1 MGSPT
6 GSDRLLRGA
15 VRHTAGT
22 TTLLLLCQVAA
33 AACSLAVPA
42 VTGRALDLMLHQRP
56 GASGWLTWAAALIA
70 ADIVLETAAV
80 LLTQLT
86 NARATGWIRHRALT
100 GLLGTTVDRAAPL
113 PGGDVAARL
122 CVNATDSGTAPAA
135 LANAASCVLVPAGA
149 LVALA
154 LIDPWTAAVFVAGL
168 PLLVLLL
175 RTFSRDSSDAVGRY
189 QHAQGA
195 IAARLTEALAGS
207 QTIAAADT
215 ARRER
220 DRILAPLDGMARHGT
235 HLWLVHGRAVARS
248 GVLLPLLTT
257 AVVAVAGSRLA
268 AGQVSVGE
276 LLAASRYAA
285 LAAGIGGI
293 AAPLGTLVRARSAG
307 RRTAELAELPPMP
320 HGEAALPAG
329 GTGRLE
335 LRGVR
340 VAREGAA
347 LLADI
352 TLTVEGGSTVAVVGR
367 SGAGKSTL
375 AAVAGRLA
383 DPDAGTVLLDGVDL
397 ASLTRTELREAT
409 SYAFARPAFDDDA
422 CATVRAALAAGAGP
436 RRDPAAADRVDRAA
450 RAASADTFIRL
461 LPLGYDTPLADT
473 PLSGGEHQRL
483 GLARAFAGRGRLIVL
498 DDATSSL
505 DTATERQVEKA
516 LATSLGPC
524 TKLIVAHRV
533 STAAR
538 ADHVIWL
545 ESGRVRHCAPHH
557 RLWQDPDYRAV
568 FLTDAEVPPPGRDD
582 TAAGAPAPAVP
593 PPGRDDTAAGA
604 PAPAVPPAGR
614 GAAHGTPVPPPLR
627 DREEGE
633 ARSSA
638 PPVPPSGRGSA
649 AASPAPLPPSAR
661 DGAPAAYPVPLPSPA
676 RVVARRTGPV
686 EAPAHDGP
694 REDR

>member
-1 MGSPT
+1 MASPT

-15 VRHTAGT
+15 VRHTAGST
-22 TTLLLLCQVAA
+22 ALLLLCQVAA

-56 GASGWLTWAAALIA
+56 GAGGWLTCAAVLIA
-70 ADIVLETAAV
+70 AELALETAAV

-86 NARATGWIRHRALT
+86 NARAAGWIRHRALT

-135 LANAASCVLVPAGA
+135 LANAASCVLVPVGA

-175 RTFSRDSSDAVGRY
+175 RTFSRDSSDAVDRY
-189 QHAQGA
+189 QQAQGT
-195 IAARLTEALAGS
+195 IAARLAEALDGS
-207 QTIAAADT
+207 QTIAAAGT
-215 ARRER
+215 ARREQE
-220 DRILAPLDGMARHGT
+220 RILAPLAGMARHGT

-293 AAPLGTLVRARSAG
+293 AAPLGTLVRARSAA
-307 RRTAELAELPPMP
+307 RRTAELADLPPMS
-320 HGEAALPAG
+320 HGEASLPAG

-340 VAREGAA
+340 VEGEGAA
-347 LLADI
+347 LLTDV
-352 TLTVEGGSTVAVVGR
+352 TLTIEGGSTVAVVGR

-383 DPDAGTVLLDGVDL
+383 DPDAGTVLVDGVDV
-397 ASLTRTELREAT
+397 ASLTRTRLREAIA
-409 SYAFARPAFDDDA
+409 YAFARPVFDDDA
-422 CATVRAALAAGAGP
+422 GATVLSALAAGAGAGAG
-436 RRDPAAADRVDRAA
+436 RDPAPGSDRDPVPAARIHRAA

-461 LPLGYDTPLADT
+461 LPLGYDTPLAGT
-473 PLSGGEHQRL
+473 PLSGGEFQRL
-483 GLARAFAGRGRLIVL
+483 GLARAFAGQGRLIIL

-505 DTATERQVEKA
+505 DTATERQVERA
-516 LATSLGPC
+516 LATALRPC

-538 ADHVIWL
+538 ADRVIWL
-545 ESGRVRHCAPHH
+545 ESGRVRRCAPHH
-557 RLWQDPDYRAV
+557 LLWRDPDYRAV
-568 FLTDAEVPPPGRDD
+568 FLAQTPAPTAGPGHGGDTDP
-582 TAAGAPAPAVP
+582 APAPPPARPVP
-593 PPGRDDTAAGA
+593 GDRRVAAL
-604 PAPAVPPAGR
+604 PAPG
-614 GAAHGTPVPPPLR
+614 GH
-627 DREEGE
+627 
-633 ARSSA
+633 
-638 PPVPPSGRGSA
+638 
-649 AASPAPLPPSAR
+649 PLPR
-661 DGAPAAYPVPLPSPA
+661 QL
-676 RVVARRTGPV
+676 
-686 EAPAHDGP
+686 
-694 REDR
+694 

>member
-1 MGSPT
+1 MASPT

-15 VRHTAGT
+15 VRHTAGST
-22 TTLLLLCQVAA
+22 ALLLLCQVAA

-56 GASGWLTWAAALIA
+56 GAGGWLTCAAVLIA
-70 ADIVLETAAV
+70 AELALETAAV

-86 NARATGWIRHRALT
+86 NARAAGWIRHRALT

-135 LANAASCVLVPAGA
+135 LANAASCVLVPVGA

-175 RTFSRDSSDAVGRY
+175 RTFSRDSSDAVDRY
-189 QHAQGA
+189 QQAQGT
-195 IAARLTEALAGS
+195 IAARLAEALDGS
-207 QTIAAADT
+207 QTIAAAGT
-215 ARRER
+215 ARREQE
-220 DRILAPLDGMARHGT
+220 RILAPLAGMARHGT

-293 AAPLGTLVRARSAG
+293 AAPLGTLVRARSAA
-307 RRTAELAELPPMP
+307 RRTAELADLPPMS
-320 HGEAALPAG
+320 HGEASLPAG

-340 VAREGAA
+340 VEGEGAA
-347 LLADI
+347 LLTDV
-352 TLTVEGGSTVAVVGR
+352 TLTIEGGSTVAVVGR

-383 DPDAGTVLLDGVDL
+383 DPDAGTVLVDGVDV
-397 ASLTRTELREAT
+397 ASLTRTRLREAIA
-409 SYAFARPAFDDDA
+409 YAFARPVFDDDA
-422 CATVRAALAAGAGP
+422 GATVLSALAAGAGAGAG
-436 RRDPAAADRVDRAA
+436 RDPAPGSDRDPVPAARIHRAA

-461 LPLGYDTPLADT
+461 LPLGYDTPLAGT
-473 PLSGGEHQRL
+473 PLSGGEFQRL
-483 GLARAFAGRGRLIVL
+483 GLARAFAGQGRLIIL

-505 DTATERQVEKA
+505 DTATERQVERA
-516 LATSLGPC
+516 LATALRPC

-538 ADHVIWL
+538 ADRVIWL
-545 ESGRVRHCAPHH
+545 ESGRVRRCAPHH
-557 RLWQDPDYRAV
+557 LLWRDPDYRAV
-568 FLTDAEVPPPGRDD
+568 FLAQTPAPTAGPGHGGDTDP
-582 TAAGAPAPAVP
+582 APAP
-593 PPGRDDTAAGA
+593 
-604 PAPAVPPAGR
+604 PPAR
-614 GAAHGTPVPPPLR
+614 IP
-627 DREEGE
+627 
-633 ARSSA
+633 ARQA
-638 PPVPPSGRGSA
+638 GPAESA
-649 AASPAPLPPSAR
+649 AL
-661 DGAPAAYPVPLPSPA
+661 
-676 RVVARRTGPV
+676 
-686 EAPAHDGP
+686 DGP